1 MYCSTRTVL
10 WLPFTF
16 AAYNM
21 LHALVLRLSRCFA
34 APPSIQYAGDQQPF
48 VACVSGSSL
57 GAAPPALRSSFGSW
71 WSQNVATSSA
81 AAAQPAGQG
90 SSYPSVSGLA
100 AVSGSGQSQIDGSLS
115 GEQAP
120 QQQGMRLSSSM
131 SSGLAAVHDSAASTG
146 GSAHGA
152 GHTRDSSSGLVE
164 LRDSNQGLSASSGLL
179 GACSASTGGA
189 GNLRN
194 SVTDQSDTSSV
205 SSVSISGQT
214 PGSMSGLDQQGGLA
228 TLAGSNSSL
237 GGLAAAATA
246 ATGASTPGAGWDGSN
261 TATAASSSY
270 PGPASMGQWSNGGGI
285 NPAASAPAGI
295 ISPAGGFSISELN
308 LRSYYASR
316 PAAQGLLGGAR
327 GHGAAAGLRD
337 DAAWSSGVAGIGR
350 NSPRPTREP
359 PSPVLRGLVTRPELA
374 LCLLTEVS
382 CARVPMMQERCK
394 MHSLNTPSAA
404 WLCSSPE
411 PDGAILWGNA
421 GIASRLFVLASPCC
435 HNGPAGFPQLLH
447 LARDHHHLVH
457 HRPLHPRVQYT
468 MQVLAV
474 VGLCCQLVLSTP
486 GCL

>member
-1 MYCSTRTVL
+1 
-10 WLPFTF
+10 
-16 AAYNM
+16 
-21 LHALVLRLSRCFA
+21 
-34 APPSIQYAGDQQPF
+34 
-48 VACVSGSSL
+48 
-57 GAAPPALRSSFGSW
+57 
-71 WSQNVATSSA
+71 VATSSA
-81 AAAQPAGQG
+81 AAAQQAGQG

-100 AVSGSGQSQIDGSLS
+100 AVSGSGQSQLDASLS

-120 QQQGMRLSSSM
+120 QQQGMRLSTSM

-146 GSAHGA
+146 GSTHGA

-164 LRDSNQGLSASSGLL
+164 LRDSNQGLGASSGLL

-205 SSVSISGQT
+205 SSVSVSGQT

-246 ATGASTPGAGWDGSN
+246 ATGISTPGAGWDGSN
-261 TATAASSSY
+261 AASSSY
-270 PGPASMGQWSNGGGI
+270 PGPAFMAQWSSGGAI

-295 ISPAGGFSISELN
+295 NSPAGGFSISELN
-308 LRSYYASR
+308 LSSYYASR
-316 PAAQGLLGGAR
+316 PAAQGLLGGGR

-382 CARVPMMQERCK
+382 CTHVPLTRFSGDAGALQDPRAECSFCSMSQHGFE
-394 MHSLNTPSAA
+394 SSS
-404 WLCSSPE
+404 SSPE
-411 PDGAILWGNA
+411 PAA
-421 GIASRLFVLASPCC
+421 GV
-435 HNGPAGFPQLLH
+435 
-447 LARDHHHLVH
+447 
-457 HRPLHPRVQYT
+457 
-468 MQVLAV
+468 
-474 VGLCCQLVLSTP
+474 
-486 GCL
+486 